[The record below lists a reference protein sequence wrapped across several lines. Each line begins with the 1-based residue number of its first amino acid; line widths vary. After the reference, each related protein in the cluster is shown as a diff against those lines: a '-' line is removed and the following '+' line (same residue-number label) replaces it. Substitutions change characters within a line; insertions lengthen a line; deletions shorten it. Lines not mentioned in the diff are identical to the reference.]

1 MPHSNLNFDNARVTL
16 SRQGPTVDSAC
27 VPLRR
32 QGEHHGDGVQ
42 LRAVRA
48 AAARALPPESAGEEM
63 LSCHIRGDA
72 MLEGWCAVIIA
83 AAQSGPTREEQIDA
97 LAVRMALSGPLLS
110 RGVEAAF
117 ALPTLNRFSMA
128 LLHGRAGRL
137 TAKNGGCRPGQE
149 RRGPAA
155 EA

>member
-1 MPHSNLNFDNARVTL
+1 
-16 SRQGPTVDSAC
+16 
-27 VPLRR
+27 
-32 QGEHHGDGVQ
+32 
-42 LRAVRA
+42 
-48 AAARALPPESAGEEM
+48 M

-97 LAVRMALSGPLLS
+97 LAVRMALSGPS

-117 ALPTLNRFSMA
+117 ALSTLNRFSMA

-149 RRGPAA
+149 RCGPAA